1 MLILKTKIHQLILSN
16 TEKIISLKK
25 QCTDY
30 KTNVFQGLSV
40 DTQQT
45 SKERYRELSRAL
57 CASLVSLFRRS
68 RAFYFCILDYR

>member
-1 MLILKTKIHQLILSN
+1 MYRLQNKR
-16 TEKIISLKK
+16 IS
-25 QCTDY
+25 
-30 KTNVFQGLSV
+30 GAV

-57 CASLVSLFRRS
+57 CASRVSLFRRS